1 MLNLR
6 SISKEFSM
14 SLKCGI
20 VGLPNVGKS
29 TIFNAITNA
38 GAEAA
43 NYPFCTIEPN
53 VGMVSVP
60 DDRLNELVKVYH
72 PKSIVPAV
80 TEFVDIAGLVKGAS
94 KGEGLGNQFLT
105 HIRECNAI
113 MEVVRCFDDDDITH
127 VLGTVDPVRDIDI
140 IETELILKDL
150 DSVEKRFAS
159 ENKAARTGNAKAKE
173 NVEACE
179 ILKKG
184 LETGKSAREFIG
196 KNGDALDAIVQD
208 LALLTAKP
216 LFYCANIRE
225 EDLGKGNQYVS
236 QLEEFAKKQGASV
249 VVISGKIEEELSKME
264 PADKAEFLKELG
276 MKESGLDS
284 VVREGYRILGLHTFF
299 TAGEKECRAWTFT
312 AGSKAPQCAGVIH
325 SDFEK
330 GFIRAETLSFDDF
343 RKYGSWNAA
352 KEAGVVR
359 TEGKD
364 YIVQDGDIMYYLFN
378 V

>member
-6 SISKEFSM
+6 AISKEFSM

-150 DSVEKRFAS
+150 DSVEKRFAN

-184 LETGKSAREFIG
+184 LEAGKSAREFIG

-359 TEGKD
+359 TEGKE

>member
-1 MLNLR
+1 MG
-6 SISKEFSM
+6 
-14 SLKCGI
+14 LKCGI

-38 GAEAA
+38 GAAVA

-60 DDRLNELVKVYH
+60 DSRLDELVKVYS

-113 MEVVRCFDDDDITH
+113 MEVVRCFNDDDITH
-127 VLGTVDPVRDIDI
+127 VLGTVDPVRDVDI

-150 DSVEKRFAS
+150 ESVEKRLAT
-159 ENKAARTGNAKAKE
+159 ENKGARTGNAKAKE
-173 NVEACE
+173 NADACE
-179 ILKKG
+179 ILKSG
-184 LETGKSAREFIG
+184 LSAGKSAREFINK
-196 KNGDALDAIVQD
+196 KNDVLDAIVAD

-216 LFYCANIRE
+216 LFYCANVK
-225 EDLGKGNQYVS
+225 EDDINTGNDYVRAL
-236 QLEEFAKKQGASV
+236 QKFAKDKGADV
-249 VVISGKIEEELSKME
+249 IIISGKIEEELSKME
-264 PADKAEFLKELG
+264 PADKVEFLKDLG
-276 MKESGLDS
+276 MKESGLDA
-284 VVREGYRILGLHTFF
+284 VVREGYRILGLCTFF
-299 TAGEKECRAWTFT
+299 TAGEKECRAWTFG
-312 AGSKAPQCAGVIH
+312 AGWKAPACAGVIH
-325 SDFEK
+325 TDFEK
-330 GFIRAETLSFDDF
+330 GFIRAETLAFEDF
-343 RKYGSWNAA
+343 RKHGSWNAA
-352 KEAGVVR
+352 KEAGAVR

-364 YIVQDGDIMYYLFN
+364 YVVKDGDIMYYLFN

>member
-6 SISKEFSM
+6 PISKEFSM

-53 VGMVSVP
+53 VGMVNVP

-113 MEVVRCFDDDDITH
+113 MEVIRCFDDDDITH

-150 DSVEKRFAS
+150 DSVEKRFAN

-184 LETGKSAREFIG
+184 LEAGKSAREFIG

-225 EDLGKGNQYVS
+225 EDLGKGNEYVS

-249 VVISGKIEEELSKME
+249 VIISGKIEEELSKME
-264 PADKAEFLKELG
+264 PADKEEFLKELG

-299 TAGEKECRAWTFT
+299 TAGEKECRAWTFEK
-312 AGSKAPQCAGVIH
+312 GSKAPQCAGVIH

-330 GFIRAETLSFDDF
+330 GFIRAETLSFEDF

-359 TEGKD
+359 TEGKE

>member
-6 SISKEFSM
+6 TISKEFSM

-150 DSVEKRFAS
+150 DSVEKRFAN

-184 LETGKSAREFIG
+184 LEAGKSAREFIG

-225 EDLGKGNQYVS
+225 EDLGKGNEYVS

-359 TEGKD
+359 TEGKE

>member
-6 SISKEFSM
+6 TISKEFSM

-150 DSVEKRFAS
+150 DSVEKRFAN

-184 LETGKSAREFIG
+184 LEAGKSAREFIG
-196 KNGDALDAIVQD
+196 KNGDALDTIVQD

-225 EDLGKGNQYVS
+225 EDLGKGNPYVS

-359 TEGKD
+359 TEGKE

>member
-6 SISKEFSM
+6 PISKEFSM

-53 VGMVSVP
+53 VGMVNVP

-113 MEVVRCFDDDDITH
+113 MEVIRCFDDDDITH

-150 DSVEKRFAS
+150 DSVEKRFAN

-184 LETGKSAREFIG
+184 LEAGKSAREFIG

-225 EDLGKGNQYVS
+225 EDLGKGNEYVS

-249 VVISGKIEEELSKME
+249 VIISGKIEEELSKME
-264 PADKAEFLKELG
+264 PADKEEFLKELG

-284 VVREGYRILGLHTFF
+284 VVREGYRILGLQTFF
-299 TAGEKECRAWTFT
+299 TAGEKECRAWTFEK
-312 AGSKAPQCAGVIH
+312 GSKAPQCAGVIH

-330 GFIRAETLSFDDF
+330 GFIRAETLSFEDF

-359 TEGKD
+359 TEGKE

>member
-1 MLNLR
+1 
-6 SISKEFSM
+6 M

-60 DDRLNELVKVYH
+60 DSRLNELVNVYH

-113 MEVVRCFDDDDITH
+113 MEVVRCFDDEDITH
-127 VLGTVDPVRDIDI
+127 VLGSVDPVRDIDI

-150 DSVEKRFAS
+150 DSVEKRYAN

-173 NVEACE
+173 NAAACE
-179 ILKKG
+179 ILKAG
-184 LETGKSAREFIG
+184 LESGKSAREFIG
-196 KNGDALDAIVQD
+196 KNGDALDAVVQD

-225 EDLGKGNQYVS
+225 EDLGKGNAYVTA
-236 QLEEFAKKQGASV
+236 LEEFAKKQGASV

-264 PADKAEFLKELG
+264 PADKEEFLKDLG

-284 VVREGYRILGLHTFF
+284 VVREGYRILGLSTFF

-330 GFIRAETLSFDDF
+330 GFIRAETLSFEDF

-364 YIVQDGDIMYYLFN
+364 YVVKDGDIMYYLFN

>member
-6 SISKEFSM
+6 AISKEFSM

-60 DDRLNELVKVYH
+60 DGRLNELVQVYH

-150 DSVEKRFAS
+150 DSVEKRFAN

-184 LETGKSAREFIG
+184 LEAGKSAREFIG

-225 EDLGKGNQYVS
+225 EDLGKGNEYVS
-236 QLEEFAKKQGASV
+236 RLEEFAKKQGASV

-264 PADKAEFLKELG
+264 PADKEEFLKELG

-330 GFIRAETLSFDDF
+330 GFIRAETLGFEDF

-359 TEGKD
+359 TEGKE
-364 YIVQDGDIMYYLFN
+364 YVVQDGDIMYYLFN

>member
-1 MLNLR
+1 
-6 SISKEFSM
+6 M

-60 DDRLNELVKVYH
+60 DGRLDELVKVYN

-94 KGEGLGNQFLT
+94 QGEGLGNQFLT

-127 VLGTVDPVRDIDI
+127 VLGSVDPVRDIDI

-150 DSVEKRFAS
+150 DSVEKRFAN

-173 NVEACE
+173 NVAACE

-184 LETGKSAREFIG
+184 LEEGKSAREFVG

-225 EDLGKGNQYVS
+225 DEIGTENDYVKS
-236 QLEEFAKKQGASV
+236 LKEFAAKQGTSV

-264 PADKAEFLKELG
+264 PGEKKEFLNDLG

-284 VVREGYRILGLHTFF
+284 VVREGYRILGLQTFF
-299 TAGEKECRAWTFT
+299 TAGEKECRAWTFEK
-312 AGSKAPQCAGVIH
+312 GSKAPQCAGVIH

-330 GFIRAETLSFDDF
+330 GFIRAETLAFEDF

-359 TEGKD
+359 TEGKE

>member
-1 MLNLR
+1 
-6 SISKEFSM
+6 M

-60 DDRLNELVKVYH
+60 DERLNELVKVYN

-94 KGEGLGNQFLT
+94 NGEGLGNKFLT

-113 MEVVRCFDDDDITH
+113 MEVVRCFDDADITH
-127 VLGTVDPVRDIDI
+127 VLGNVDPVRDVDI

-150 DSVEKRFAS
+150 ESIDKRFS
-159 ENKAARTGNAKAKE
+159 TENKMARTGNAKAKE
-173 NVEACE
+173 NADACE
-179 ILKKG
+179 LLKKG
-184 LETGKSAREFIG
+184 LESGHSAREYIG
-196 KNGDALDAIVQD
+196 TSDAVDLIIQD

-216 LFYCANIRE
+216 IFYCANIRE
-225 EDLGKGNQYVS
+225 EDLENKGNAYVDK
-236 QLEEFAKKQGASV
+236 LKEFAKKQNASV
-249 VVISGKIEEELSKME
+249 VVISGKIEEELSKLE
-264 PADKAEFLKELG
+264 PSDKAELLKDYG
-276 MKESGLDS
+276 MDESGLDT
-284 VVREGYRILGLHTFF
+284 VVREGYRILGLQTFF
-299 TAGEKECRAWTFT
+299 TAGEKECRAWTFEK
-312 AGSKAPQCAGVIH
+312 GSKAPQCAGVIH

-330 GFIRAETLSFDDF
+330 GFIRAETLSFADF
-343 RKYGSWNAA
+343 QKYGSWNAA

-364 YIVQDGDIMYYLFN
+364 YVVQDGDIMYYLFN

>member
-150 DSVEKRFAS
+150 DSVEKRFAN

-184 LETGKSAREFIG
+184 LEAGKSAREFIG
-196 KNGDALDAIVQD
+196 KNGDALDTIVQD

-225 EDLGKGNQYVS
+225 EDLGKGNPYVS

-359 TEGKD
+359 TEGKE